1 MTPTFQDLILRAP
14 KQPPKCVQAWE
25 AILKCLQV
33 ITGLEEDNYDKS
45 NNEEEKRQMFRILD
59 QTHSVYPDC
68 YHCDL
73 PYWVEFAK
81 GHNNSGYRILAMNMD
96 YIRNPG
102 ILYADLK
109 CPEIAENVAPGAF
122 ASEVEDASRSHFT
135 SLHRRIVGHALDAN
149 ELPYYDSD
157 VPTFG
162 RVCAGIFTRWALRQS
177 ECQPRLTTLTREHL
191 PALCSVDMV
200 HRYAP

>member
-1 MTPTFQDLILRAP
+1 
-14 KQPPKCVQAWE
+14 
-25 AILKCLQV
+25 
-33 ITGLEEDNYDKS
+33 
-45 NNEEEKRQMFRILD
+45 
-59 QTHSVYPDC
+59 
-68 YHCDL
+68 
-73 PYWVEFAK
+73 
-81 GHNNSGYRILAMNMD
+81 MNMD

-157 VPTFG
+157 YQLSDACVRGSLQGG
-162 RVCAGIFTRWALRQS
+162 RCVKVSANL
-177 ECQPRLTTLTREHL
+177 
-191 PALCSVDMV
+191 D
-200 HRYAP
+200 